1 MEKVKKRSSKYLT
14 ALSVLRYCI
23 HALSILVRMA
33 QMHSVP
39 CFASGHLGMAALCI
53 SLFGQFP
60 QLCASWY
67 CYFAWYWCCASWYCC
82 FAWYWCASHY
92 CWWLQPSRGC
102 FLTPP
107 EKFCSCSNNSVGW
120 VWERIAQQDCKTAG
134 GRDEHIKCNTSL
146 RLFPVPT
153 IDTVFHKRVA
163 T

>member
-1 MEKVKKRSSKYLT
+1 MEKVEKRSSKYLT
-14 ALSVLRYCI
+14 APFVLRYCI
-23 HALSILVRMA
+23 HALSILERMA

-39 CFASGHLGMAALCI
+39 CFASGQGSPVHFTVWSVSSTLCI
-53 SLFGQFP
+53 LILLFCMI
-60 QLCASWY
+60 LVCILIH
-67 CYFAWYWCCASWYCC
+67 CC